1 MTIEAQIRA
10 GVTVAGNATT
20 CWEQEQGSAAAA
32 PHVDLAPKLQLAE
45 YARLQRGSD
54 GETVTLVAAG
64 SGNDPDTV
72 ILAFQSHRYG
82 QTTWF
87 SGLLYLT
94 HSAALLDQV
103 ADAIDREIPMG
114 KYSYWMNAE
123 WCSWDYESFLRTT
136 GISTSSPAFLAI
148 LASSATQ

>member
-1 MTIEAQIRA
+1 MTLNTQMRA
-10 GVTVAGNATT
+10 GVPVARNTACLKQAPEPAAGFPVLGFAT
-20 CWEQEQGSAAAA
+20 
-32 PHVDLAPKLQLAE
+32 KLDLAE
-45 YARLQRGSD
+45 YARLQCRSD
-54 GETVTLVAAG
+54 GETVTLVAAD

-94 HSAALLDQV
+94 HSAAVLDQV

-123 WCSWDYESFLRTT
+123 WCSWDYAAFIRNT
-136 GISTSSPAFLAI
+136 GIRTSSPAFLAI
-148 LASSATQ
+148 LSSSATQ